1 MNRKAAAI
9 LNLGV
14 PELIVIALV
23 ALLVFGRKLPEAAR
37 SAGKTFG
44 EFRKSVNKMQTEMR
58 RASMDVEKD
67 LKSAVGDVGENVPDE
82 KTRLP
87 LPPEPENPYARAN
100 ETPEGGPKSG
110 QVQSSESKPAD
121 STGGK
126 TPEKKIP
133 DSINS

>member
-1 MNRKAAAI
+1 M
-9 LNLGV
+9 
-14 PELIVIALV
+14 
-23 ALLVFGRKLPEAAR
+23 FGRKLPEAAR

-44 EFRKSVNKMQTEMR
+44 EFRKSINKIQTEMR

-67 LKSAVGDVGENVPDE
+67 LKSAVGEPMDAEADE

-87 LPPEPENPYARAN
+87 LPPEPEDPYARAN

-126 TPEKKIP
+126 TP
-133 DSINS
+133 DSNNKST